1 MNRVGP
7 GRVVTGLNLRCS
19 AAIGRIARIVARR
32 DGATCSRRE
41 VPEGVLWVCAGA
53 RGRSFARGGTT
64 YGDTYVTGS
73 SPATVSAARL
83 RHELVHVA
91 QWRRWGLALPL
102 LYALAELRAGGDPRR
117 NRFEAAAGLRDGG
130 YA

>member
-1 MNRVGP
+1 MNRDAA
-7 GRVVTGLNLRCS
+7 GRTVAALNLRCS
-19 AAIGRIARIVARR
+19 AAIGRFARIVARW
-32 DGATCSRRE
+32 DGATCARQAG
-41 VPEGVLWVCAGA
+41 EGGDLWVCTGA

-73 SPATVSAARL
+73 SPATTAPERI

-91 QWRRWGLALPL
+91 QWRRWGLVFPL
-102 LYALAELRAGGDPRR
+102 LYAAAELRAGGDPRR
-117 NRFEAAAGLRDGG
+117 NRFEAEAGLRDGG

>member
-1 MNRVGP
+1 VA
-7 GRVVTGLNLRCS
+7 GLTLRCS
-19 AAIGRIARIVARR
+19 AAIGAFARFVARR
-32 DGATCSRRE
+32 DGATCERRA

-73 SPATVSAARL
+73 SPAATAPERL

-91 QWRRWGLALPL
+91 QWRRWGPVFPL